1 MADLVEW
8 LLQTTPEFQ
17 SSTKIY
23 TEDVLIVNH

>member
-1 MADLVEW
+1 MAELVEW
-8 LLQTTPEFQ
+8 LLQTPEFQ